1 MRELDIVVVDDRTH
15 EVAASFDGLNEA
27 REALARAGY
36 QPVWYGGRESWTW
49 RREVDGRAEYVHVDD
64 REHYLADL
72 EVCREAEAA
81 GMTVDA
87 YLQDGRS
94 ER

>member
-1 MRELDIVVVDDRTH
+1 MGELDIVVVDDRTH
-15 EVAASFDGLNEA
+15 GVAASFDSMNEA

-36 QPVWYGGRESWTW
+36 QPLRYGGRESWTW

-64 REHYLADL
+64 REHYLEDL
-72 EVCREAEAA
+72 EAFRDAEAA